1 MQLNK
6 KSFENLEISSLTS
19 ISPIDGRYFQKNQ
32 SLRPLLSEY
41 GLIKHR
47 LIVEIK
53 WLQHLVRDKNIINN
67 VNDTE
72 VQDELNLILN
82 NFNVEEAEKIKNI
95 ERTTNH
101 DVKAV
106 EYYLRDILQKK
117 TQLKNLSNYVHFGC
131 TSEDINNLA
140 YGLIINK
147 ARSSIVVPCLTRL
160 LEEMKKISHES
171 ANIAMLSRT
180 HGQAATPTTLGKEI
194 ANFCYRLEV
203 QKRHWEDVAI
213 LGKLNGAVGN
223 FNAFVAAFPQVN
235 WEKKSRL
242 FIEELGLSFNQ
253 YTTQIEPHDCIA
265 RYSNEL
271 SLINSILIDFCQDI
285 WTYISLSYFGQK
297 IREDEVGSSTM
308 PHKVN
313 PIDFENA
320 EGNSGI
326 SISLLKHFGQ
336 KLVVSRLQRDLS
348 DSTVMR
354 NLGVAIA
361 HTHLA
366 IISIQSGL
374 KKLQINEEAISDDLA
389 EEWQLL
395 SEPIQ
400 TVLRTHGID
409 DAYEKLKHLSRGKNI
424 TKEKLF
430 RFIDS
435 LDLPAETIS
444 QLKALTPS
452 SYIGLA
458 AKLAKEI

>member
-6 KSFENLEISSLTS
+6 KSFENPEISSLTS

-180 HGQAATPTTLGKEI
+180 HGQAATPTTLG
-194 ANFCYRLEV
+194 
-203 QKRHWEDVAI
+203 
-213 LGKLNGAVGN
+213 
-223 FNAFVAAFPQVN
+223 
-235 WEKKSRL
+235 
-242 FIEELGLSFNQ
+242 
-253 YTTQIEPHDCIA
+253 
-265 RYSNEL
+265 
-271 SLINSILIDFCQDI
+271 
-285 WTYISLSYFGQK
+285 
-297 IREDEVGSSTM
+297 
-308 PHKVN
+308 
-313 PIDFENA
+313 
-320 EGNSGI
+320 
-326 SISLLKHFGQ
+326 
-336 KLVVSRLQRDLS
+336 
-348 DSTVMR
+348 
-354 NLGVAIA
+354 
-361 HTHLA
+361 
-366 IISIQSGL
+366 
-374 KKLQINEEAISDDLA
+374 
-389 EEWQLL
+389 
-395 SEPIQ
+395 
-400 TVLRTHGID
+400 
-409 DAYEKLKHLSRGKNI
+409 
-424 TKEKLF
+424 
-430 RFIDS
+430 
-435 LDLPAETIS
+435 
-444 QLKALTPS
+444 
-452 SYIGLA
+452 
-458 AKLAKEI
+458 

>member
-1 MQLNK
+1 MQLDD
-6 KSFENLEISSLTS
+6 KSSENLEISCLTS
-19 ISPIDGRYFQKNQ
+19 ISPIDGRYFKKNRE
-32 SLRPLLSEY
+32 LRSLLSEY

-53 WLQHLVRDKNIINN
+53 WLQYLSKDQNIVQNI
-67 VNDTE
+67 DYAE
-72 VQDELNLILN
+72 VKEELKLILDK
-82 NFNVEEAEKIKNI
+82 FNIEEAEKIKII

-106 EYYLRDILQKK
+106 EYYLKNILQAKSKLKK
-117 TQLKNLSNYVHFGC
+117 LSNYIHFGC

-140 YGLIINK
+140 YGLIISK
-147 ARSSIVVPCLTRL
+147 ARNSIILPSLNRL
-160 LEEMKKISHES
+160 LGEMKQIAHDS
-171 ANIAMLSRT
+171 AEIAMLSRT

-194 ANFCYRLEV
+194 ANFCYRLEA
-203 QKRHWEDVAI
+203 QKRHWEKIEI

-223 FNAFVAAFPQVN
+223 FNALVAAFPEID
-235 WEKKSRL
+235 WEEKCKL
-242 FIEELGLSFNQ
+242 FIEQLGLSFNQ

-285 WTYISLSYFGQK
+285 WTYISLNYFEQK
-297 IREDEVGSSTM
+297 VKEDEVGSSTM

-320 EGNSGI
+320 EGNSGV

-336 KLVVSRLQRDLS
+336 KLVISRLQRDLS

-361 HTHLA
+361 HTYLA
-366 IISIQSGL
+366 IISIQTGL
-374 KKLQINEEAISDDLA
+374 KKLQINKKAISEDLA

-400 TVLRTHGID
+400 TVLRTHGVD
-409 DAYEKLKHLSRGKNI
+409 NAYEKLKHFSRGKNI

-430 RFIDS
+430 HFLDS

>member
-1 MQLNK
+1 MQLNN
-6 KSFENLEISSLTS
+6 KSSENLETTSLTS

-32 SLRPLLSEY
+32 GLRPLLSEY

-53 WLQHLVRDKNIINN
+53 WLEHLSKDNNIIDN
-67 VNDTE
+67 VNDSE

-82 NFNVEEAEKIKNI
+82 KFNVEEAEKIKNI

-106 EYYLRDILQKK
+106 EYYLKAILQKK
-117 TQLKNLSNYVHFGC
+117 PQLKKLSNYVHFGC
-131 TSEDINNLA
+131 TSEDINNIA
-140 YGLIINK
+140 YGLILNK
-147 ARSSIVVPCLTRL
+147 ARSSIILPSLNTL
-160 LEEMKKISHES
+160 LEEMKKIAHQS
-171 ANIAMLSRT
+171 AEIAMLSRT

-194 ANFCYRLEV
+194 ANFCHRLEV
-203 QKRHWEDVAI
+203 QKRHWEDVTV

-223 FNAFVAAFPQVN
+223 FNAFVSAFPRIN
-235 WEKKSRL
+235 WEEKCRL

-253 YTTQIEPHDCIA
+253 YTTQIEPHDYIA

-285 WTYISLSYFGQK
+285 WNYISLNYFGQK
-297 IREDEVGSSTM
+297 IRQDEVGSSTM

-320 EGNSGI
+320 EGNSGVA
-326 SISLLKHFGQ
+326 ISLLKHFGE
-336 KLVVSRLQRDLS
+336 KLVISRLQRDLS

-354 NLGVAIA
+354 NLGVSIA

-374 KKLQINEEAISDDLA
+374 KKLQINEKAISDDLV

-400 TVLRTHGID
+400 TVLRTHGVD

-430 RFIDS
+430 HFIDS
-435 LDLPAETIS
+435 LDLPAETIN

>member
-1 MQLNK
+1 MQLND
-6 KSFENLEISSLTS
+6 KSSENLEISSLLS
-19 ISPIDGRYFQKNQ
+19 ISPIDGRYYKKNQ
-32 SLRPLLSEY
+32 DLRPLLSEY

-47 LIVEIK
+47 LIIEIK
-53 WLQHLVRDKNIINN
+53 WLQHLSTDRSIIDNINH
-67 VNDTE
+67 VE
-72 VQDELNLILN
+72 VKEELNLILDK
-82 NFNVEEAEKIKNI
+82 FDIEEAKKIKTI
-95 ERTTNH
+95 EGTTNH

-106 EYYLRDILQKK
+106 EYYLRNVLQARSKLKK
-117 TQLKNLSNYVHFGC
+117 LSNYVHFGC

-140 YGLIINK
+140 YGLMISK
-147 ARSSIVVPCLTRL
+147 ARNTIIIPSIDKL
-160 LEEMKKISHES
+160 LGEMKQIAHDS
-171 ANIAMLSRT
+171 ADIAMLSRT

-194 ANFCYRLEV
+194 ANFCYRLEA
-203 QKRHWEDVAI
+203 QKQHWEDVKV

-223 FNAFVAAFPQVN
+223 FNALVCTFPGVD
-235 WEKKSRL
+235 WEEKCKL
-242 FIEELGLSFNQ
+242 FIEQLGLSFNQ
-253 YTTQIEPHDCIA
+253 YTTQIEPHDCVA

-285 WTYISLSYFGQK
+285 WTYISLNYFKQK
-297 IREDEVGSSTM
+297 VKKDEVGSSTM

-320 EGNSGI
+320 EGNSGV
-326 SISLLKHFGQ
+326 SICLLKHFGQ
-336 KLVVSRLQRDLS
+336 KLVISRLQRDLS

-361 HTHLA
+361 HTYLA
-366 IISIQSGL
+366 IISIQTGL
-374 KKLQINEEAISDDLA
+374 KKLQINKKAISEDLI

-400 TVLRTHGID
+400 TILRTHGVD

-424 TKEKLF
+424 TKENLF
-430 RFIDS
+430 HFLDG
-435 LDLPAETIS
+435 LDLPAETIR

-458 AKLAKEI
+458 AKLAKQI